1 LKFTIGNKLRQDDH
15 FFYDI
20 LSLPQERIEAIS
32 KIR

>member
-1 LKFTIGNKLRQDDH
+1 LKFTIGIKLRQDDH

-20 LSLPQERIEAIS
+20 LSLPQEKTESIS